1 MTDQQKLETW
11 AIVEIMGHQRF
22 AGYVSERAIGGA
34 SLLQV
39 DVPECDGRAA
49 FTKLIGVGS
58 IYAITPCTEETAR
71 AAAQHYRTRAF
82 HEYELP
88 RLPAPV
94 DQGRD
99 AQEQEDH
106 DGKGWIDATE
116 EGDQDF

>member
-106 DGKGWIDATE
+106 DGDDLYGGDDDTE
-116 EGDQDF
+116 F

>member
-22 AGYVSERAIGGA
+22 AGFVSERPIGGA
-34 SLLQV
+34 SMIQV

-88 RLPAPV
+88 RLPAPTAGG
-94 DQGRD
+94 DD
-99 AQEQEDH
+99 TDH
-106 DGKGWIDATE
+106 DE
-116 EGDQDF
+116 EGLFDE